1 MLKKLK
7 RKFILVSMTA
17 VFLVL
22 LIIMG
27 TINII
32 NYVNTKQNADQLLNI
47 LEDNDGTFPTSAPEQ
62 MDGDN
67 TSSGSTVSMPDKS
80 DPAPNNGNS
89 EISPTA
95 NETTPDM
102 APTNDNMTPPANDD
116 NSKAPAKPQGDN
128 PRHDGIS
135 PEAPFN
141 TRYFTVTMTVSGDS
155 AAVSETDV
163 SNIAAITSDTAE
175 SYAETLYSKNRK
187 EGYYG
192 NYRYRQIALSDGSIM
207 YIFLDCERDLNSFH
221 SFFYASILIS
231 LAGLLL
237 IFILLIIFSKN
248 AVRPIVESYDK
259 QKRFITD
266 ASHEIKTPL
275 AIIDANTDVIEM
287 ESGESQWT
295 SSTKKQIERLTFLTE
310 KLVLLSKMD
319 EEQPRIEML
328 SLDLSDLLTDVIT
341 SFDAVCASREKK
353 MTTSIEPDIQIKGNA
368 DTLRQAFTLLIDNA
382 IKYSNVHGSI
392 HVSCRKK
399 GHSAVLVFENSV
411 EQITPG
417 KHNELFERF
426 YRPDSSRNT
435 ETGGFGIGLAT
446 VKAITEAHKGKASAK
461 SEDEHSIEFVLT
473 LPL

>member
-32 NYVNTKQNADQLLNI
+32 NYANTKQSADQLLNI
-47 LEDNDGTFPTSAPEQ
+47 LEDNEGTFPTSAPEQ

-67 TSSGSTVSMPDKS
+67 TSSGNTVSMPDKS
-80 DPAPNNGNS
+80 DPALNNGNS

-102 APTNDNMTPPANDD
+102 TPANDD
-116 NSKAPAKPQGDN
+116 NNNAPAKPQGDN
-128 PRHDGIS
+128 PRHNGIS

-155 AAVSETDV
+155 AAVSDTDV

-192 NYRYRQIALSDGSIM
+192 NYRYRQITLSDGSIM

-237 IFILLIIFSKN
+237 IFILLMIFSKS

-287 ESGESQWT
+287 EAGESQWT

-341 SFDAVCASREKK
+341 SFDAVCASREKE
-353 MTTSIEPDIQIKGNA
+353 MTTSIEPGIQIKGNA

-446 VKAITEAHKGKASAK
+446 VKAIAEAHKGKASAK
-461 SEDEHSIEFVLT
+461 SEDAHSIEFVLT

>member
-32 NYVNTKQNADQLLNI
+32 NYANTKQSADQLLNI
-47 LEDNDGTFPTSAPEQ
+47 LEDNEGTFPTSAPEQ

-67 TSSGSTVSMPDKS
+67 TSSGNTVSMPDKS
-80 DPAPNNGNS
+80 DPALNNGNS

-102 APTNDNMTPPANDD
+102 TPANDD
-116 NSKAPAKPQGDN
+116 NNNAPAKPQGDN

-155 AAVSETDV
+155 AAVSDTDV

-192 NYRYRQIALSDGSIM
+192 NYRYRQITLSDGSIM

-237 IFILLIIFSKN
+237 IFILLMIFSKS

-287 ESGESQWT
+287 EAGESQWT

-341 SFDAVCASREKK
+341 SFDAVCASREKE
-353 MTTSIEPDIQIKGNA
+353 MTTSIEPGIQIKGNA

-446 VKAITEAHKGKASAK
+446 VKAIAEAHKGKASAK
-461 SEDEHSIEFVLT
+461 SEDAHSIEFVLT

>member
-7 RKFILVSMTA
+7 HKFILVSMTA

-32 NYVNTKQNADQLLNI
+32 NYANTKQSADQLLNI

-102 APTNDNMTPPANDD
+102 APTNDNVAPPANDD

-128 PRHDGIS
+128 PRHNGIS

-155 AAVSETDV
+155 AAVSDTDV

-192 NYRYRQIALSDGSIM
+192 NYRYRQITLSDGSIM

-237 IFILLIIFSKN
+237 IFILLMIFSKS

-287 ESGESQWT
+287 EAGESQWT
-295 SSTKKQIERLTFLTE
+295 YQETDRA
-310 KLVLLSKMD
+310 
-319 EEQPRIEML
+319 
-328 SLDLSDLLTDVIT
+328 SDI
-341 SFDAVCASREKK
+341 S
-353 MTTSIEPDIQIKGNA
+353 
-368 DTLRQAFTLLIDNA
+368 
-382 IKYSNVHGSI
+382 H
-392 HVSCRKK
+392 
-399 GHSAVLVFENSV
+399 
-411 EQITPG
+411 
-417 KHNELFERF
+417 
-426 YRPDSSRNT
+426 
-435 ETGGFGIGLAT
+435 
-446 VKAITEAHKGKASAK
+446 GKASFIIQNGRGTAT
-461 SEDEHSIEFVLT
+461 DRDAVT
-473 LPL
+473 